1 MKVDF
6 VSEPL
11 SEKDSLL
18 LTVNKLQQTLQEQC
32 NLRGISNNISNT
44 HTHIYSK
51 KRYPLSALTFYISG
65 HNNIIVLSRSSN
77 EV

>member
-51 KRYPLSALTFYISG
+51 KRYSLSALTFYISG
-65 HNNIIVLSRSSN
+65 HNNIIVLSRS
-77 EV
+77 